1 MSNRDLLERQD
12 RHFVDF
18 ARSLKPVEWTQPSLC
33 SEWTAHDVL
42 AHLVVGCSISVPKLG
57 WAMATHR
64 MNFDRTNTAVA
75 QSLAR
80 QCSPHELIDSF
91 ERLIEHR
98 RGIGRLFP
106 PELLL
111 GDHVM
116 HHLDIALALGK
127 SAEVPEEIVHAV
139 LDTEVSLP
147 NPFVPAKR
155 NASGLT
161 LRASDTGWTSTA
173 KGGARGTVVGRAA
186 HLASAL
192 AGRPHALAHLSGDGV
207 PILSSRIAGP
217 IEHVSRGRSDGIRRH
232 RAASD

>member
-1 MSNRDLLERQD
+1 
-12 RHFVDF
+12 VDF
-18 ARSLKPVEWTQPSLC
+18 ARSLTAADWKQPSLC

-42 AHLVVGCSISVPKLG
+42 AHLVIGYSISVPSLC
-57 WAMATHR
+57 WSMAKHR
-64 MNFDRTNTAVA
+64 MDFDRTNTALA
-75 QSLAR
+75 QHLAHR
-80 QCSPHELIDSF
+80 CSPQELIDSF
-91 ERLIEHR
+91 ELLIDHR

-106 PELLL
+106 PGLLL

-127 SAEVPEEIVHAV
+127 PAEVPEEIVEAV

-161 LRASDTGWTSTA
+161 LRATDTGWTSNA
-173 KGGARGTVVGRAA
+173 NGDPCGVVEGRAA

-192 AGRPHALAHLSGDGV
+192 AGRPHALAFLSGEGV
-207 PILSSRIAGP
+207 STLSSRISGP
-217 IEHVSRGRSDGIRRH
+217 TGHARQEV
-232 RAASD
+232 